1 MTNTKKTPP
10 AAPKAAPK
18 TTPKADKAFEGERIA
33 KVLARAGVASRRE
46 VERLIEA
53 GRVSVDGK
61 KITSPALNVT
71 AKNRITVDGK
81 AVGEAE
87 ETRVWRY
94 HKPAGTLTT
103 NKDPKGRATVF
114 EKLPAGFPRVVT
126 VGRLDYNT
134 EGLLLLTNDGELARH
149 LELPANGW
157 LRHYRVRVYG
167 TVDAKKL
174 KKLEEGVVVEGV
186 VYEPVKAEL
195 ETEKSEGANQ
205 WLTVTIR
212 EGKNREVRKVLAYIG
227 LEVTR
232 LIRTSFGPFQ
242 LGKLPRGGIEEVPR
256 RILKDSL
263 GKFFNDRNPKE

>member
-1 MTNTKKTPP
+1 MTNTKKTEASP
-10 AAPKAAPK
+10 A
-18 TTPKADKAFEGERIA
+18 PKADKAFEGERIA
-33 KVLARAGVASRRE
+33 KVLARAGVASRRD
-46 VERLIEA
+46 VERMIED
-53 GRVSVDGK
+53 GRVSVNGK

-71 AKNRITVDGK
+71 ESHVITVDGK
-81 AVGEAE
+81 PVAAAE

-94 HKPAGTLTT
+94 HKSAGTLTT
-103 NKDPKGRATVF
+103 NKDPEGRATIF
-114 EKLPAGFPRVVT
+114 EKLPPGFPRVVT

-134 EGLLLLTNDGELARH
+134 EGLLILTNDGELARH
-149 LELPANGW
+149 LEHPSNGW

-167 TVDAKKL
+167 HVDAKKL
-174 KKLEEGVVVEGV
+174 KALEDGVVIEGVI
-186 VYEPVKAEL
+186 YEPIKAEL

-205 WLTVTIR
+205 WLMVTIR
-212 EGKNREVRKVLAYIG
+212 EGKNREVRKVMAHVG

-263 GKFFNDRNPKE
+263 GKFFDGKTKKE